1 MTNKTKDEKAKEQEI
16 RTLIELLQSQGLV
29 IRREKLRSGSGFR
42 VMSGVCRV
50 DGSHLLFVDRRLSLD
65 EQLDVLREA
74 RGAISGAAMETGSVV
89 SEAA

>member
-1 MTNKTKDEKAKEQEI
+1 MAHKTKDEKAKELEI
-16 RTLIELLQSQGLV
+16 RSLIELLQSQGLV

-50 DGSHLLFVDRRLSLD
+50 EDSHLLFVDRRLSLD
-65 EQLDVLREA
+65 EQLDVLQEA
-74 RGAISGAAMETGSVV
+74 RDVLNGVGPAARPIV